1 MRDATLSESFARWRH
16 HRHRNG
22 AVAASITPTNEEGLA
37 RYECQSMTVFRK
49 PSFLNGPDACKSF
62 GGLKQDADRP

>member
-1 MRDATLSESFARWRH
+1 MQLYLRVLLVGVITGTAM
-16 HRHRNG
+16 G